1 MSPGLVFFV
10 VLVCTFGSMLLA
22 IYVAGLLPPEH
33 LTGASKETIHAI
45 MSVMALLT
53 AVVLGLLI
61 YSAKTAF
68 DTKDTE
74 FRHAS
79 AKIVLLDR
87 VLAHY
92 GPEAVET
99 RKLLREAV
107 EKKLATFEPEALHE
121 RRGKEPTFVAVEKIQ
136 DDIRGYAP
144 TSESQRWLKDRAL
157 EVSGEIAEARWF
169 LLDDLDSAMPV
180 PFLMILVF
188 WLALIFFSYGLFS
201 PANVTVLTIMFLCA
215 VSLSISI
222 YLVLEMDNSLDGPIA
237 ISTEPLSKALAKL
250 GQ

>member
-1 MSPGLVFFV
+1 MSPALVFFI
-10 VLVCTFGSMLLA
+10 VLICTFGAMLLA
-22 IYVAGLLPPEH
+22 VYVAPLLPHGH

-45 MSVMALLT
+45 MGVMALLA

-61 YSAKTAF
+61 YSAKTSF

-92 GPEAVET
+92 GPEAAEA
-99 RKLLREAV
+99 RKMLREAV
-107 EKKLATFEPEALHE
+107 EKKLATFDPDAFHE

-136 DDIRGYAP
+136 DDIRAYAP
-144 TSESQRWLKDRAL
+144 TSEAQRWLKDRAL

-169 LLDDLDSAMPV
+169 LLDDLDIAMPV

-188 WLALIFFSYGLFS
+188 WLALIFFCYGLFS
-201 PANVTVLTIMFLCA
+201 PANGTVLTVVFLCA
-215 VSLSISI
+215 ASLAVSI
-222 YLVLEMDNSLDGPIA
+222 YLVLEMDNSLEGPIA
-237 ISTEPLSKALAKL
+237 ISAEPLSKALAKL

>member
-1 MSPGLVFFV
+1 MSPVLVFFV
-10 VLVCTFGSMLLA
+10 VLVCTFGGMLLA
-22 IYVAGLLPPEH
+22 VYVAGLLPHGH

-45 MSVMALLT
+45 MSVMALLA

-68 DTKDTE
+68 DTKDAE

-79 AKIVLLDR
+79 AKVVLLDR

-92 GPEAVET
+92 GPEAAEA

-107 EKKLATFEPEALHE
+107 EKKLAAFEPDAVRE
-121 RRGKEPTFVAVEKIQ
+121 RRGKEPTFVVVEQIQ
-136 DDIRGYAP
+136 DEIRAYAP
-144 TSESQRWLKDRAL
+144 TSEAQRWLKNRAL

-169 LLDDLDSAMPV
+169 LLDDLDIAMPV

-188 WLALIFFSYGLFS
+188 WLALIFFCYGLFS
-201 PANVTVLTIMFLCA
+201 PANATVLTVMFMCA
-215 VSLSISI
+215 VSLAASI
-222 YLVLEMDNSLDGPIA
+222 YLVLEMDNSLEGPIA
-237 ISTEPLSKALAKL
+237 ISTEPLRKALTKL